1 MYCED
6 YRKSL
11 PGSSTRILFVDFLNE
26 KMSSF
31 GMSITVAHLRELE
44 KGRRVPSLQLALGI
58 ERATGGAV
66 SVREWPGLPPLIRH

>member
-58 ERATGGAV
+58 ERATSGAV